1 MAKRRPAGD
10 GMVRKR
16 EDGRWEGRI
25 VIGHRENGEPLFR
38 HVYAKTQKALLDKLH
53 QNIECYRD
61 VELTED
67 SRMTLGQWLD
77 RWLTEYKAGTVRP
90 GTLEGYRRYIEYY
103 IKPQLGDKQI
113 SLLSQQD
120 IQRMYRRLKTEGRI
134 HEHPEMGHQLSDSM
148 VRHIHSTLHAAL
160 KDAVQAHVIPRN
172 PTEGTTAPK
181 PNYKPKRILI
191 RAELDAFLAVGE
203 QDEVWRDFFQTELMT
218 GLRRGE
224 ICGLQWSD
232 FDGNAGTLKVC
243 RTLHSQRKGEYT
255 VGETKTNQGMR
266 TIILPHS
273 VTEILRRRKAD
284 AISQWIFPDPVKPAI
299 GCRLP
304 PKKAREMQ
312 VLTREELQRF
322 LIQAK
327 FEGYYEVFLL
337 DLATGLRRGELMAL
351 QWDDLNFKTGV
362 LNVNKQ
368 VYDVRGQLQ
377 ISTPKTKNSIRK
389 IVLPPA
395 VVAVLRE
402 YKKTVDSRWMFPS
415 PVKEDCPITPGV
427 VRRRL
432 QLILEHAG
440 CKHVRFHDLRHTF
453 ATLALENGMDV
464 KTLSAMLG
472 HVSAATTLDIYTH
485 ITDDMRLTAAANID
499 RGIGKAAP
507 QEDTSEPGQETAPA
521 QAEKP
526 SMTDFKPY
534 VGRKRRSGT
543 GCVSEINDHLFEGR
557 YSPKWPDGKKH
568 ARNVYAHTREECEE
582 KLKVLIVEM
591 KAEIVELKRQKAEGS
606 LPPQGPE
613 KGKKKGG
620 KRR

>member
-16 EDGRWEGRI
+16 DDGRWEGRI

-181 PNYKPKRILI
+181 PNYKPKRILT
-191 RAELDAFLAVGE
+191 RAELDDFLAVVE

-232 FDGNAGTLKVC
+232 FDGNTGTLKVC

-284 AISQWIFPDPVKPAI
+284 AISQWIFPDPVKPEDPVDPNAAY
-299 GCRLP
+299 RHMKTL
-304 PKKAREMQ
+304 
-312 VLTREELQRF
+312 LQR
-322 LIQAK
+322 A
-327 FEGYYEVFLL
+327 
-337 DLATGLRRGELMAL
+337 GL
-351 QWDDLNFKTGV
+351 
-362 LNVNKQ
+362 
-368 VYDVRGQLQ
+368 
-377 ISTPKTKNSIRK
+377 PSI
-389 IVLPPA
+389 
-395 VVAVLRE
+395 
-402 YKKTVDSRWMFPS
+402 
-415 PVKEDCPITPGV
+415 
-427 VRRRL
+427 
-432 QLILEHAG
+432 
-440 CKHVRFHDLRHTF
+440 RFHDLRHPY
-453 ATLALENGMDV
+453 V
-464 KTLSAMLG
+464 K
-472 HVSAATTLDIYTH
+472 HTTKIFSL
-485 ITDDMRLTAAANID
+485 RLMNF
-499 RGIGKAAP
+499 
-507 QEDTSEPGQETAPA
+507 QA
-521 QAEKP
+521 QAYP
-526 SMTDFKPY
+526 DAR
-534 VGRKRRSGT
+534 RK
-543 GCVSEINDHLFEGR
+543 
-557 YSPKWPDGKKH
+557 
-568 ARNVYAHTREECEE
+568 TRGACQLHRGGQS
-582 KLKVLIVEM
+582 KSLVRLLCNRK
-591 KAEIVELKRQKAEGS
+591 QFS
-606 LPPQGPE
+606 CLPPQLKISRILYAISIRLSGYTSTRSISSSASSVVSVSAS
-613 KGKKKGG
+613 KIALDAFL
-620 KRR
+620 RLSCRACSSCFFFACANTAA

>member
-181 PNYKPKRILI
+181 PNYKPKRILT
-191 RAELDAFLAVGE
+191 RAELDTFLAVVE

-232 FDGNAGTLKVC
+232 FDEEGGTLKVC

-284 AISQWIFPDPVKPAI
+284 AISQWIFPDPVKPEDPVDPNAAY
-299 GCRLP
+299 RHMKTL
-304 PKKAREMQ
+304 
-312 VLTREELQRF
+312 LQR
-322 LIQAK
+322 A
-327 FEGYYEVFLL
+327 
-337 DLATGLRRGELMAL
+337 GL
-351 QWDDLNFKTGV
+351 
-362 LNVNKQ
+362 
-368 VYDVRGQLQ
+368 
-377 ISTPKTKNSIRK
+377 PSI
-389 IVLPPA
+389 
-395 VVAVLRE
+395 
-402 YKKTVDSRWMFPS
+402 
-415 PVKEDCPITPGV
+415 
-427 VRRRL
+427 
-432 QLILEHAG
+432 
-440 CKHVRFHDLRHTF
+440 RFHDLRHPY
-453 ATLALENGMDV
+453 V
-464 KTLSAMLG
+464 K
-472 HVSAATTLDIYTH
+472 HTTKIFSLRS
-485 ITDDMRLTAAANID
+485 MAF
-499 RGIGKAAP
+499 
-507 QEDTSEPGQETAPA
+507 QA
-521 QAEKP
+521 QAYPDARRKTRGACQLHRGGQSQSP
-526 SMTDFKPY
+526 VRPLCN
-534 VGRKRRSGT
+534 RKRFS
-543 GCVSEINDHLFEGR
+543 C
-557 YSPKWPDGKKH
+557 
-568 ARNVYAHTREECEE
+568 
-582 KLKVLIVEM
+582 
-591 KAEIVELKRQKAEGS
+591 
-606 LPPQGPE
+606 LPPQSKMSWILYATSIRLSGYTSTRSISSSASSVVSVSAS
-613 KGKKKGG
+613 KIALDAFL
-620 KRR
+620 RLSCRACSSCFCFACANTAA

>member
-1 MAKRRPAGD
+1 MSKRRPVGD

-113 SLLSQQD
+113 SLISQQD

-134 HEHPEMGHQLSDSM
+134 HEHPEMNHQLSDSM
-148 VRHIHSTLHAAL
+148 VRHIHTTLHAAL
-160 KDAVQAHVIPRN
+160 KDAVRAHVIPRN

-181 PNYKPKRILI
+181 PNYKPKRILTGE
-191 RAELDAFLAVGE
+191 ELDAFRAVVE

-232 FDGNAGTLKVC
+232 FDGNTGTLKVC

-273 VTEILRRRKAD
+273 VTDILRRRKAD
-284 AISQWIFPDPVKPAI
+284 TISQWIFPDPVKPEDPVDPNAAY
-299 GCRLP
+299 RHMKTL
-304 PKKAREMQ
+304 
-312 VLTREELQRF
+312 LQR
-322 LIQAK
+322 A
-327 FEGYYEVFLL
+327 
-337 DLATGLRRGELMAL
+337 GL
-351 QWDDLNFKTGV
+351 
-362 LNVNKQ
+362 
-368 VYDVRGQLQ
+368 
-377 ISTPKTKNSIRK
+377 PSI
-389 IVLPPA
+389 
-395 VVAVLRE
+395 
-402 YKKTVDSRWMFPS
+402 
-415 PVKEDCPITPGV
+415 
-427 VRRRL
+427 
-432 QLILEHAG
+432 
-440 CKHVRFHDLRHTF
+440 RFHDLRHTF
-453 ATLALENGMDV
+453 ATHALTSGVDA

-472 HVSAATTLDIYTH
+472 HVSAVTTLDIYTH
-485 ITDDMRLTAAANID
+485 ITGDMQRAAAASID
-499 RGIGKAAP
+499 RSIGKA
-507 QEDTSEPGQETAPA
+507 EPREETEP
-521 QAEKP
+521 EWKGIV
-526 SMTDFKPY
+526 DFQPY
-534 VGRKRRSGT
+534 VGKKRKPGT
-543 GCVSEINDHLFEGR
+543 GCVSELNDHLFEGR
-557 YSPKWPDGKKH
+557 YSPIWPDGTQH
-568 ARNVYAHTREECEE
+568 SRNVYAHTREECEE
-582 KLKVLIVEM
+582 KLKALIAEM
-591 KAEIVELKRQKAEGS
+591 NEERKNLKEQLAGIA
-606 LPPQGPE
+606 PPE
-613 KGKKKGG
+613 KLTKTQRKLWDYMRLHPEVTEFSILAKRTGLARNTVKKHYGMMAAILGRK
-620 KRR
+620 

>member
-113 SLLSQQD
+113 SLISQQD

-181 PNYKPKRILI
+181 PNYKPKRILTGE
-191 RAELDAFLAVGE
+191 ELDAFRAMVE
-203 QDEVWRDFFQTELMT
+203 QDGVWRDFFQTELMT

-232 FDGNAGTLKVC
+232 FDGNTGTLKVC

-284 AISQWIFPDPVKPAI
+284 AISQWIFPDPVKPEDPVDPNAAY
-299 GCRLP
+299 RHMKTL
-304 PKKAREMQ
+304 
-312 VLTREELQRF
+312 LQR
-322 LIQAK
+322 A
-327 FEGYYEVFLL
+327 
-337 DLATGLRRGELMAL
+337 GL
-351 QWDDLNFKTGV
+351 
-362 LNVNKQ
+362 
-368 VYDVRGQLQ
+368 
-377 ISTPKTKNSIRK
+377 PSI
-389 IVLPPA
+389 
-395 VVAVLRE
+395 
-402 YKKTVDSRWMFPS
+402 
-415 PVKEDCPITPGV
+415 
-427 VRRRL
+427 
-432 QLILEHAG
+432 
-440 CKHVRFHDLRHTF
+440 RFHDLRHTF

-507 QEDTSEPGQETAPA
+507 QEDVSEPGQETAPA

-526 SMTDFKPY
+526 NMTDFKPY

-543 GCVSEINDHLFEGR
+543 GCISQINDRLFEGR

-591 KAEIVELKRQKAEGS
+591 KAEIAEAQRLKNLGEDDGR
-606 LPPQGPE
+606 PPE
-613 KGKKKGG
+613 EKKGKRVG
-620 KRR
+620 K

>member
-10 GMVRKR
+10 GMVRR
-16 EDGRWEGRI
+16 RDDGRWEGRI

-38 HVYAKTQKALLDKLH
+38 HVYARTQKALLDKLH

-181 PNYKPKRILI
+181 PNYKPKRILT
-191 RAELDAFLAVGE
+191 RAELDDFLAVVE

-232 FDGNAGTLKVC
+232 FDWNAGTLKVC

-273 VTEILRRRKAD
+273 VTDILRRRKAD
-284 AISQWIFPDPVKPAI
+284 TISQWIFPDPVKPEDPVDPNAAY
-299 GCRLP
+299 RHMKTL
-304 PKKAREMQ
+304 
-312 VLTREELQRF
+312 LQR
-322 LIQAK
+322 A
-327 FEGYYEVFLL
+327 
-337 DLATGLRRGELMAL
+337 GL
-351 QWDDLNFKTGV
+351 
-362 LNVNKQ
+362 
-368 VYDVRGQLQ
+368 
-377 ISTPKTKNSIRK
+377 PSI
-389 IVLPPA
+389 
-395 VVAVLRE
+395 
-402 YKKTVDSRWMFPS
+402 
-415 PVKEDCPITPGV
+415 
-427 VRRRL
+427 
-432 QLILEHAG
+432 
-440 CKHVRFHDLRHTF
+440 RFHDLRHPY
-453 ATLALENGMDV
+453 V
-464 KTLSAMLG
+464 K
-472 HVSAATTLDIYTH
+472 HTTKIFSLRS
-485 ITDDMRLTAAANID
+485 MAF
-499 RGIGKAAP
+499 
-507 QEDTSEPGQETAPA
+507 QA
-521 QAEKP
+521 QAYPDARRKTRGACQLHRGGQSRSP
-526 SMTDFKPY
+526 VRPLCN
-534 VGRKRRSGT
+534 RKRFS
-543 GCVSEINDHLFEGR
+543 C
-557 YSPKWPDGKKH
+557 
-568 ARNVYAHTREECEE
+568 
-582 KLKVLIVEM
+582 
-591 KAEIVELKRQKAEGS
+591 
-606 LPPQGPE
+606 LPPQSKMSWILYAISMRLSGYTSTRSISSSASSVVSVSAS
-613 KGKKKGG
+613 KIALDASL
-620 KRR
+620 RLSCRACSSCFCFACANTAA

>member
-16 EDGRWEGRI
+16 DDGRWEGRI

-113 SLLSQQD
+113 SLISQQD

-160 KDAVQAHVIPRN
+160 KDAVQAHVIPKN

-181 PNYKPKRILI
+181 PNYKPKRILT
-191 RAELDAFLAVGE
+191 RAELDDFLTVVE
-203 QDEVWRDFFQTELMT
+203 QDEVWRDFFHTELMT

-232 FDGNAGTLKVC
+232 FDGNTGTLKVC

-273 VTEILRRRKAD
+273 VVDILRRRKAD
-284 AISQWIFPDPVKPAI
+284 AISQWIFPDPVKPEDPVDPNAAY
-299 GCRLP
+299 RHMKTL
-304 PKKAREMQ
+304 
-312 VLTREELQRF
+312 LQR
-322 LIQAK
+322 A
-327 FEGYYEVFLL
+327 
-337 DLATGLRRGELMAL
+337 GL
-351 QWDDLNFKTGV
+351 
-362 LNVNKQ
+362 
-368 VYDVRGQLQ
+368 
-377 ISTPKTKNSIRK
+377 PSI
-389 IVLPPA
+389 
-395 VVAVLRE
+395 
-402 YKKTVDSRWMFPS
+402 
-415 PVKEDCPITPGV
+415 
-427 VRRRL
+427 
-432 QLILEHAG
+432 
-440 CKHVRFHDLRHTF
+440 RFHDLRHTF
-453 ATLALENGMDV
+453 ATLALENGKDV

-485 ITDDMRLTAAANID
+485 ITDDMQRAAAENID

-507 QEDTSEPGQETAPA
+507 QEDASEPGQETVPA

-526 SMTDFKPY
+526 RMTDFKPY

-582 KLKVLIVEM
+582 KLKVLIVET
-591 KAEIVELKRQKAEGS
+591 KAELAELKKQKANT
-606 LPPQGPE
+606 
-613 KGKKKGG
+613 
-620 KRR
+620 

>member
-1 MAKRRPAGD
+1 MYVGYKSEVIPMAKRRPAGD

-16 EDGRWEGRI
+16 DDGRWEGRI

-113 SLLSQQD
+113 SLISQQD

-160 KDAVQAHVIPRN
+160 KDAVQAHVIPKN

-181 PNYKPKRILI
+181 PNYKPKRILT
-191 RAELDAFLAVGE
+191 RAELDDFLTVVE
-203 QDEVWRDFFQTELMT
+203 QDEVWRDFFHTELMT

-232 FDGNAGTLKVC
+232 FDGNTGTLKVC

-273 VTEILRRRKAD
+273 VVDILRRRKAD
-284 AISQWIFPDPVKPAI
+284 AISQWIFPDPVKPEDPVDPNAAY
-299 GCRLP
+299 RHMKTL
-304 PKKAREMQ
+304 
-312 VLTREELQRF
+312 LQR
-322 LIQAK
+322 A
-327 FEGYYEVFLL
+327 
-337 DLATGLRRGELMAL
+337 GL
-351 QWDDLNFKTGV
+351 
-362 LNVNKQ
+362 
-368 VYDVRGQLQ
+368 
-377 ISTPKTKNSIRK
+377 PSI
-389 IVLPPA
+389 
-395 VVAVLRE
+395 
-402 YKKTVDSRWMFPS
+402 
-415 PVKEDCPITPGV
+415 
-427 VRRRL
+427 
-432 QLILEHAG
+432 
-440 CKHVRFHDLRHTF
+440 RFHDLRHTF
-453 ATLALENGMDV
+453 ATLALENGKDV

-485 ITDDMRLTAAANID
+485 ITDDMQRAAAENID

-507 QEDTSEPGQETAPA
+507 QEDASEPGQETVPA

-526 SMTDFKPY
+526 RMTDFKPY

-582 KLKVLIVEM
+582 KLKVLIVET
-591 KAEIVELKRQKAEGS
+591 KAELAELKKQKANT
-606 LPPQGPE
+606 
-613 KGKKKGG
+613 
-620 KRR
+620 

>member
-134 HEHPEMGHQLSDSM
+134 HEHPEMDHQLSDSM

-181 PNYKPKRILI
+181 PNYKPKRILT
-191 RAELDAFLAVGE
+191 RAELDDFLTVVE

-232 FDGNAGTLKVC
+232 FDGNTGTLKVC
-243 RTLHSQRKGEYT
+243 RTIHSQRKGEYT

-284 AISQWIFPDPVKPAI
+284 AISQWIFPDPVKPEDPVDPNAAY
-299 GCRLP
+299 RHMKTL
-304 PKKAREMQ
+304 
-312 VLTREELQRF
+312 LQR
-322 LIQAK
+322 A
-327 FEGYYEVFLL
+327 
-337 DLATGLRRGELMAL
+337 GL
-351 QWDDLNFKTGV
+351 
-362 LNVNKQ
+362 
-368 VYDVRGQLQ
+368 
-377 ISTPKTKNSIRK
+377 PSI
-389 IVLPPA
+389 
-395 VVAVLRE
+395 
-402 YKKTVDSRWMFPS
+402 
-415 PVKEDCPITPGV
+415 
-427 VRRRL
+427 
-432 QLILEHAG
+432 
-440 CKHVRFHDLRHTF
+440 RFHDLRHPYVKHTTKIF
-453 ATLALENGMDV
+453 SLRLMDF
-464 KTLSAMLG
+464 
-472 HVSAATTLDIYTH
+472 
-485 ITDDMRLTAAANID
+485 
-499 RGIGKAAP
+499 
-507 QEDTSEPGQETAPA
+507 QA
-521 QAEKP
+521 QAYPDARRK
-526 SMTDFKPY
+526 TRGACQLLR
-534 VGRKRRSGT
+534 VGQSRSPVRPLYNRKRFS
-543 GCVSEINDHLFEGR
+543 C
-557 YSPKWPDGKKH
+557 
-568 ARNVYAHTREECEE
+568 
-582 KLKVLIVEM
+582 
-591 KAEIVELKRQKAEGS
+591 
-606 LPPQGPE
+606 LPPQSKMSWILYAISMRLSGYTSTRSISISASSVVSASAS
-613 KGKKKGG
+613 KIALDASF
-620 KRR
+620 RLSCRACSSCFCFACANTAA